1 VAELTTP
8 FILGVDVSKQQLHVF
23 DWVSQRHFCLDND
36 AETIRRFLRSLRGPV
51 RLAVEPTST
60 YHLTLVEEAHALGC
74 EVFLVNQRQLRHY
87 RDAIGARNKTDPDD
101 AWLLARYLAHEA
113 EQLRPY
119 RPLSGK
125 AQQLWA
131 LLKRRALLVS
141 TQTQLRQSLADVNVA
156 PQALWREFARLL
168 RHVDQQLLELIRELG
183 WQDAYQRCRSIPGI
197 GPLNAAALVA
207 AFHRGAFSSADA
219 FIAYLGLDVRLRD
232 SGQLKGK
239 RKLTKRGE
247 AEIRRLL
254 FCATQEARRRYAPF
268 AAYLQRQLD
277 KGLSKTAARVVL
289 ARKLARI
296 AFALLS
302 SQQSFQPATP

>member
-156 PQALWREFARLL
+156 P
-168 RHVDQQLLELIRELG
+168 
-183 WQDAYQRCRSIPGI
+183 RS
-197 GPLNAAALVA
+197 AAAP
-207 AFHRGAFSSADA
+207 HRPA
-219 FIAYLGLDVRLRD
+219 
-232 SGQLKGK
+232 
-239 RKLTKRGE
+239 
-247 AEIRRLL
+247 
-254 FCATQEARRRYAPF
+254 
-268 AAYLQRQLD
+268 
-277 KGLSKTAARVVL
+277 AAR
-289 ARKLARI
+289 AH
-296 AFALLS
+296 
-302 SQQSFQPATP
+302 P